1 MGKIYMT
8 SGGGGSGDLDLV
20 TAAAGDIP
28 KGLTIIGPD
37 GEPITGTLELTG
49 TAADSQVLEKKTYY
63 NTDLKTKRTGTMVV
77 REAKNTSL
85 NCGGSYTIPAG
96 YHNGAGKVTANSLSS
111 QTVADSSAGHIL
123 KGKTAWVSGKK
134 ITGTIESQGALTI
147 NPGTTAKTGSVSGK
161 YMTGNIT
168 VPAINISAAYIK
180 KGQKITFPDGS
191 SVTGTFEGY
200 VAEPTDL
207 YYMGQNPAGFTSER
221 DGDGIFESNQISIGD
236 GSGAFRLHSGKAYN
250 LTGYSQFIIEGDLK
264 ITNGVSYNDIIWV
277 GNTVDHAN
285 HTQELVRQKRT
296 TTTSKLV
303 LRFNANITKYLTL
316 TISKYGASRITRI
329 RLA

>member
-1 MGKIYMT
+1 MGIIMT
-8 SGGGGSGDLDLV
+8 SGGGGGVDLDV
-20 TAAAGDIP
+20 ITTTAGDVL
-28 KGLTIIGPD
+28 KNKVIIGAD
-37 GEPITGTLELTG
+37 GEPITGILELTG
-49 TAADSQVLEKKTYY
+49 NATDSQVLSGNTYY
-63 NTDLKTKRTGTMVV
+63 NTDAKSKRTGSMANQG
-77 REAKNTSL
+77 AKTASL

-96 YHNGAGKVTANSLSS
+96 FHNGAGKVTANSLAS

-168 VPAINISAAYIK
+168 VPAINISVAYIK

-207 YYMGQNPAGFTSER
+207 YYMGQNPAGFTSESG
-221 DGDGIFESNQISIGD
+221 GDGIFESNQISIGD

-264 ITNGVSYNDIIWV
+264 ITNGVSYNDVIWV

-285 HTQELVRQKRT
+285 HTQELVRQRRT